1 MVQNPYYPSEAE
13 QDAALTEYDKRM
25 FALLDYVREQMHHF
39 QMSTPVGNHLLNE
52 LVALNPGDT
61 IMKYRVTVPTGQTK
75 TTTNSRNQ
83 LVGVPDLGES
93 EHYLMT
99 EDELNQWFESWK
111 ADGATGPFVIIE
123 QLAR

>member
-13 QDAALTEYDKRM
+13 QDAALTEYDRVQE
-25 FALLDYVREQMHHF
+25 ALDYLDEAHKN
-39 QMSTPVGNHLLNE
+39 GE
-52 LVALNPGDT
+52 LTYPFYTGLHDLISSICDQRDD

-99 EDELNQWFESWK
+99 EGELNQWFESWK